1 MRALSLRLVLA
12 LLAVAL
18 VASPSTAIEGTG
30 ATEETRP
37 EEPYVPYVSTPPEV
51 VEEMLEI
58 AHVTA
63 RDIVYDLG
71 SGDGR
76 IVIAA
81 AKRFGAHG
89 VGIEID
95 PERVREATENASQAG
110 VAHLVRFIQGDLFAA
125 DIQEASV
132 VTLYLLPE
140 VNRLL
145 LTKLLAEL
153 RPGTRIV
160 SYKYDLGDWPPEKT
174 VRVSRGAVY
183 YWVVP
188 PRAQPRGERLKP
200 GPPPIPRPVSSRGD
214 DGHRASSLVNN
225 PANDSPA

>member
-1 MRALSLRLVLA
+1 MRTSSLHLVLG

-18 VASPSTAIEGTG
+18 VAAPSAAIEGTG
-30 ATEETRP
+30 PTGETRP
-37 EEPYVPYVSTPPEV
+37 EEPYVPYVPTPPEV
-51 VEEMLEI
+51 VGEMLEI

-63 RDIVYDLG
+63 RDIIYDLG

-81 AKRFGAHG
+81 AERFGARG

-95 PERVREATENASQAG
+95 PERVREAAENASQAG
-110 VAHLVRFIQGDLFAA
+110 VAHLVRFVQGDLFAA

-160 SYKYDLGDWPPEKT
+160 SYKYDLGDWSPEKT
-174 VRVSRGAVY
+174 VRVSRGTVY

-188 PRAQPRGERLKP
+188 PRAQPK
-200 GPPPIPRPVSSRGD
+200 
-214 DGHRASSLVNN
+214 
-225 PANDSPA
+225 

>member
-1 MRALSLRLVLA
+1 MRASSLCLVSA

-18 VASPSTAIEGTG
+18 VAPLSTAIEGTG
-30 ATEETRP
+30 AAEETGP
-37 EEPYVPYVSTPPEV
+37 DGPYVPYVPTPPEV

-76 IVIAA
+76 IIIAA
-81 AKRFGAHG
+81 AKRFRARG

-95 PERVREATENASQAG
+95 PELVREAMENASQAG
-110 VAHLVRFIQGDLFAA
+110 VSHLVRFVQGDLFTA

-145 LTKLLAEL
+145 LTKLLEEL

-160 SYKYDLGDWPPEKT
+160 SYKYDLGEWPPEKT
-174 VRVSRGAVY
+174 VRVSRGTVY

-188 PRAQPRGERLKP
+188 PRAQLK
-200 GPPPIPRPVSSRGD
+200 
-214 DGHRASSLVNN
+214 
-225 PANDSPA
+225 